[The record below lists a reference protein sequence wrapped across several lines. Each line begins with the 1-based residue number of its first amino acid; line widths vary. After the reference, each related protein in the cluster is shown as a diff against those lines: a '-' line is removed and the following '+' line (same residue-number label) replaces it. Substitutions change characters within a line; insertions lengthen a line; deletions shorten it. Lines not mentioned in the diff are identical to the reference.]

1 MTSAVSGLSAALFRD
16 ESEEYLCTAL
26 GSNRDICFVS
36 KNGTT
41 PSIEIAVSGLGTSLS
56 VAVAGSDVVVHSA
69 TDGSGVAT
77 STAAQIMAAVNASV
91 AAFALWKARL
101 PPGQTGAGVTG
112 ALAHTHPYDGVLFTD
127 LALVDSGDHKTY
139 QAASGYRYW
148 DEDETLSVEV
158 DGSAV
163 TTGFSVNYLRG
174 SVTFDASQGSST
186 VTASGTRRSELAF
199 QKVMGL
205 FDGKLKI
212 DGKEIDTTS
221 VDDDGWGSS
230 IAGAKSWELSA
241 GTFYY
246 DGGIPITDIA
256 AESFWKFYSV
266 LSSDPFAIGMG
277 TVMGLEH
284 VLANPNEA
292 QKQTVTVKGKG
303 EIYPE

>member
-1 MTSAVSGLSAALFRD
+1 MTSAVSGMSAALFRD
-16 ESEEYLCTAL
+16 ESEEYVVTAL

-36 KNGTT
+36 KNGVT
-41 PSIEIAVSGLGTSLS
+41 PSIEIAVSGNNTPLS
-56 VAVAGSDVVVHSA
+56 VSVSGSDVVVHSA
-69 TDGSGVAT
+69 TNGSGVAT
-77 STAAQIMAAVNASV
+77 STPAQIVAALNADAS
-91 AAFALWKARL
+91 AFALWKARL

-112 ALAHTHPYDGVLFTD
+112 ALAHTHGHDGVPFAD
-127 LALVDSGDHKTY
+127 LALVDSGDHLTY
-139 QAASGYRYW
+139 QAAAGYRYW
-148 DEDETLSVEV
+148 DEDETLAVEV

-163 TTGFSVNYLRG
+163 TAGFSVNFLRG
-174 SVTFDASQGSST
+174 SITFDASQGSST
-186 VTASGTRRSELAF
+186 ITASGTRRSEMAF
-199 QKVMGL
+199 EKVMGL

-221 VDDDGWGSS
+221 VDDNGWGSS
-230 IAGAKSWELSA
+230 ITGAKSWELSA

-246 DGGIPITDIA
+246 AGGVPITDVS

-266 LSSDPFAIGMG
+266 LSSDPFAIGAG

-292 QKQTVTVKGKG
+292 QKQTITVKGKG